1 MTIEGTESNKTKV
14 ESNGIG
20 SGKELWF
27 VHIWVDD
34 NDEEE
39 GIGSEQD
46 PKWLVCISRIL
57 IGVTNGPKH
66 SSEVV
71 STLEIKGF
79 AELAVALPKGKTISW
94 KTTSLEMK
102 IFLVVKS
109 NTLYPL
115 TPKGYHK
122 KKHFVC
128 LGANLDLLCERVDAQ
143 QRHPKTF
150 KWP

>member
-1 MTIEGTESNKTKV
+1 MTIEGTESNKIVV
-14 ESNGIG
+14 ELD
-20 SGKELWF
+20 GKELGKWSWF
-27 VHIWVDD
+27 EHVGVDD

-39 GIGSEQD
+39 RIVLGQVSQ
-46 PKWLVCISRIL
+46 WSVCMSGML

-66 SSEVV
+66 SSKVV
-71 STLEIKGF
+71 STLEIKGS

-115 TPKGYHK
+115 TPKRYPK
-122 KKHFVC
+122 KKHFLA
-128 LGANLDLLCERVDAQ
+128 LGANLDLLCERVEA
-143 QRHPKTF
+143 
-150 KWP
+150 

>member
-1 MTIEGTESNKTKV
+1 MESD
-14 ESNGIG
+14 
-20 SGKELWF
+20 GKELGKWSWF
-27 VHIWVDD
+27 EHVGVDD

-39 GIGSEQD
+39 GIVLGQVSQ
-46 PKWLVCISRIL
+46 WSVCMSGML

-79 AELAVALPKGKTISW
+79 AELAVALPKGKTILW

-128 LGANLDLLCERVDAQ
+128 LGANLDLLCERVEA
-143 QRHPKTF
+143 
-150 KWP
+150 